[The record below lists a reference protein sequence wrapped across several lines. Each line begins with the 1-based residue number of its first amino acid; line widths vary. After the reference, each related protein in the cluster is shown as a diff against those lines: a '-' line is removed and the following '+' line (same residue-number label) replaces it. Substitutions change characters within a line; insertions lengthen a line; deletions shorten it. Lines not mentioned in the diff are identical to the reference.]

1 MCFMETVHSV
11 NPQCIY
17 ENLINL
23 TTKTCATEAQKKKKA
38 STTANRTKVI
48 QNDSDV
54 KQLYAESIF

>member
-1 MCFMETVHSV
+1 MCLEMCFMETVHSV

-17 ENLINL
+17 ESLINL

-38 STTANRTKVI
+38 STTAI